1 MKNSIYQQV
10 LGGLLVLLAAV
21 SCVDPYRPP
30 EIAAPASYLVVNGF
44 FDSTPGATS
53 TIWLNRSQNLS
64 DRNAPTAES
73 GATVTIESARNAIYT
88 LRESPGGV
96 YSLVGVVPVSGENYR
111 LHIRTAAGGDYV
123 SDYVPVVKG
132 PPIDSV
138 HWTVENDG
146 VQFDVSTHDPTNR
159 TRYYR
164 WEFDET
170 WTYTSAYY
178 SAYIYN
184 DKKKAVELR
193 QEDIFTC
200 WSTVRS
206 KNVLTTSTARLSQD
220 VVNRFP
226 LTFVDG
232 QSMKFQRRYSLLVRQ
247 YALTQAG
254 YNYYDQLA
262 KITQNIGS
270 LFDPQPSQLT
280 GNMRSTNNPADLVLG
295 FFRVSDVTTKR
306 IFIGR
311 AQLPDWRTAT
321 GYERCDVDTLPLAQI
336 QKTQPG
342 IMTESG
348 MPGPLYLTT
357 TFECIDCRMQ
367 GGVNKKPDFWDE

>member
-10 LGGLLVLLAAV
+10 LGGLLVLLAAA

-44 FDSTPGATS
+44 FDSTPGATTS
-53 TIWLNRSQNLS
+53 IRLSRSQNLS
-64 DRNAPTAES
+64 DKNAPTAES

-88 LRESPGGV
+88 LQESPGGI
-96 YSLVGVVPVSGENYR
+96 YSLAGITPVSGETYR

-123 SDYVPVVKG
+123 SDYVPVVKA

-146 VQFDVSTHDPTNR
+146 VQFNVSTHDPTNR
-159 TRYYR
+159 TRYFR

-170 WTYTSAYY
+170 WAYTSAYY
-178 SAYIYN
+178 SGYIYN
-184 DKKKAVELR
+184 DKTKAVELR
-193 QEDIFTC
+193 QDNIFNC
-200 WSTVRS
+200 WSSTSS
-206 KNVLTTSTARLSQD
+206 KNILTTSTARLSQAI
-220 VVNRFP
+220 VNRFP

-262 KITQNIGS
+262 KITQNVGS

-280 GNMRSTNNPADLVLG
+280 GNMRSTSNPADLVLG
-295 FFRVSDVTTKR
+295 FFWAGDVKTKR

-311 AQLPDWRTAT
+311 AQLPNWRTAT
-321 GYERCDVDTLPLAQI
+321 GYELCDVDTLSLAQI

-342 IMTESG
+342 IMAESG

-367 GGVNKKPDFWDE
+367 GGINKKPDFWDE